1 MFNTTETLISRKIK
15 ATVKKIRTELI
26 KREVINYKD
35 TNKKRIKQ
43 KNYHK

>member
-26 KREVINYKD
+26 KRC
-35 TNKKRIKQ
+35 IKPLFGDCL
-43 KNYHK
+43 